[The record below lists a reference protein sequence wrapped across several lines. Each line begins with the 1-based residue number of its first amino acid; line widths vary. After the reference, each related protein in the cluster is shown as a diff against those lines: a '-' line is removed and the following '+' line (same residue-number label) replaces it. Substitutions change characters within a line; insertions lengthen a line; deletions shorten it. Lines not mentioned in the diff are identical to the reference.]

1 MTNQNS
7 QMITDAIASP
17 VVLTPVG
24 LSGGRERVIMGTMEV
39 VAAIF
44 DADNDTLRITK
55 IPTGAR
61 ITSIEFASDDLDG
74 GTDSAVNVGLAEEN
88 GDIID
93 EDAYASAIEIFRAP
107 VAMTRVENEARDINN
122 VGEQVWQDAGKTTD
136 PGGLVEIV
144 LYQTAA
150 VSSPTLGTLS
160 WIIKYTID

>member
-7 QMITDAIASP
+7 QMIIDAIASP

-39 VAAIF
+39 VAATF
-44 DADNDTLRITK
+44 DADGDTLRLTK

-61 ITSIEFASDDLDG
+61 ITSIELAADDLDTS
-74 GTDSAVNVGLAEEN
+74 TDSDISVGLAEED
-88 GDIID
+88 GTIID
-93 EDAYASAIEIFRAP
+93 EDAYALSVTLQAAF
-107 VAMTRVENEARDINN
+107 AMTRVENKTRDINN

-144 LYQTAA
+144 LYQTATVGSVA
-150 VSSPTLGTLS
+150 LGTLS